1 MVRGTIE
8 MLKRILDNSQYT
20 VALLGAELKNEAGFL
35 GIKSSEKAY
44 ELEKKYKTSPDY
56 MFSSVYYNT
65 RTDQFFDFYKEEIIA
80 QDLKPSPTCYA
91 LAAMEKAGKLQCCIN
106 SDVFE
111 LPQRAGCKR
120 AINLRG
126 TVYQNRCPHCGR
138 EYSIAYIRQ
147 AKGVP
152 LCEKCKAV
160 IRPQVY
166 LFGEML
172 DSRLMTETTEEIGK
186 ADVLLLIGTNM
197 VSDTFQHYLKYFQ
210 GSKMVII
217 HKKEHY
223 TDQQADVVFLDQ
235 PQNVLP
241 KLGY

>member
-1 MVRGTIE
+1 MCNPG
-8 MLKRILDNSQYT
+8 NFHP
-20 VALLGAELKNEAGFL
+20 KNEAGFL
-35 GIKSSEKAY
+35 GLKSSEKAY

-111 LPQRAGCKR
+111 LPQRAGCER

-172 DSRLMTETTEEIGK
+172 DSRLMTETTEESTGRRG
-186 ADVLLLIGTNM
+186 V
-197 VSDTFQHYLKYFQ
+197 F
-210 GSKMVII
+210 GSASKCSAQTGIL
-217 HKKEHY
+217 E
-223 TDQQADVVFLDQ
+223 
-235 PQNVLP
+235 
-241 KLGY
+241 